1 MPRIGK
7 RSSRLPSFDFK
18 AIEIKSARI
27 QHDVVMRVADF
38 DMPDQS
44 EDSYRIHRGLKLSDE
59 IARYYR
65 IARSF
70 WDDFDLIRESDNN
83 ASNLFAHNLLQ
94 NCLRFEEL
102 EKVEPIEFAERKF
115 PIGYCDKQGRV
126 PIVIA
131 PAAKSD
137 SRKAGVDESLVQFG
151 DESRRSATQLL
162 QAYLNADENALWGI
176 VVDGAILRLLRD
188 NISLTRPSWIEINLE
203 KIFDEG
209 LYNEFAVFWLL
220 VHSSRFG
227 ATGSRPSDCSL
238 ERWYEEGLTV
248 GSTVREKLRDGFRLA
263 LEELGTGLLENSS
276 NGELRHKIQTGGMKR
291 QSFFEELL
299 RLVYRLIF
307 LLVAEDRNLLHT
319 LNAPKSVRETYRRGY
334 SVSRLRDR
342 CTNSSSLNRFC
353 DSWDGLCVLFDA
365 LASGES
371 RLGLPALGG
380 LFDDSNLVNIG
391 NSRIS
396 NKRLLK
402 AIWHLTWFRSDNQLL
417 TRVNWRDMETEELGS
432 VYESLLELNP
442 VANLETRK
450 FTFNLDIAKG
460 KGNKRKSTGSYYTPN
475 SLVQLLLKTTLDPLL
490 ENAESC
496 NPSDPVEEI
505 LDLTI
510 IDPACGSGHFLLGAA
525 HRVADRIMQYRSTGS
540 YSQEEYQ
547 HALRE
552 VVNKCVYGVDRNP
565 MAVELCKVALWI
577 ETLEPGKPL
586 SFLDAK
592 IRCGNSLVG
601 VFDPEYQ
608 MIRDGLPDDTFDPL
622 TGDDKQVAKDYKSIN
637 KRQKK
642 AKSTSGI
649 FKNFR
654 VPESIGDSAIKI
666 NAMPENTLKEI
677 KAKSKAWSRLEKN
690 ESHLNL
696 KRACDTYVAAYFLP
710 KTGELPNLENYENH
724 AVPTTEMIW
733 DLLRDDTV
741 LFEISGKCTQVA
753 LENQVFHWPLEFP
766 AVMSRG
772 GFDCVVGNP
781 PWERIKIQEQ
791 EFFSTRDPSIASAP
805 NANARKLLIRS
816 LKSAEPNTHQA
827 RLYIEYQEAK
837 RNSEAA
843 SVFVRKSG
851 RFPLTGKG
859 DVNTYPLFSELC
871 SRLVCSERK
880 VSSKKQS
887 NQTNFGARSASSLI
901 QGRAGVIVPS
911 GIATDAT
918 TSQFF
923 GKIVSETKL
932 AALYDFENRGGLF
945 PDVHRGFRFTIF
957 SIGHSQKARFS
968 AFLHSPHDLEETERR
983 IELETEDFKLMNPNS
998 LTLPLFR
1005 ARSDLVLTRKLY
1017 KKFPIFFRETPEDSR
1032 DLENHWKLS
1041 FQSMFH
1047 MSNDSSW
1054 FRTAKQLSE
1063 CGFQTQGENRY
1074 SNQEKMIFVP
1084 LLEAKMVHQFDHR
1097 FGSYAGLDA
1106 RPSDNNLPE
1115 TFAASKADPNY
1126 EIDPWYWVPE
1136 DEVALRAARVPRNL
1150 KFHFRRRNENA
1161 CLKVLAEWVLGT
1173 VDPGE
1178 LQANRLASSVAH
1190 VESLLVDVLG
1200 TRVLSKEV
1208 LKSKITTWLGKS
1220 VSKAQAIQRETP
1232 LNSDDLIFMKS
1243 ETLNTFD
1250 LVTALIEIK
1259 QPRWLMGWRDIT
1271 GSTNE
1276 RTTISSV
1283 FPKSATSGLYLI
1295 YLQQPAR
1302 LVCVLL
1308 SYLCSLILDYICRQ
1322 KIAGTHLQLHT
1333 FKQLAAPSPN
1343 NFSLNDL
1350 EFITPR
1356 VLELTYTSHSMKQ
1369 WAEDLGYKGSPFNFD
1384 LERRALLKA
1393 ELDAFYAKF
1402 FGLSR
1407 DELLYIL
1414 DPSNIHGEAY
1424 PSETFRGLKRNEIKQ
1439 FGEFRT
1445 QRLVLDEFDRLVET
1459 SVASSPNLLKS
1470 AKFSQ
1475 LPTSKQ
1481 DSSHSSELR
1490 SLDLTTVL
1498 IAFLKASNRPMS
1510 LHEIKCFV
1518 IYVFESQYL
1527 TRLVSEGISS
1537 NVKSF
1542 HKRDVPEKDRYIGN
1556 FFDDISTQWD
1566 NNVEKLRADSYL
1578 SVDSETG
1585 TWSAGEHLESVAIDD
1600 KVDELTK
1607 YVISVLSPL
1616 KTKMVIEVLPN
1627 ELRNWIESG
1636 SEDIK

>member
-115 PIGYCDKQGRV
+115 PIGYCVKQGRV

-162 QAYLNADENALWGI
+162 QAYLNADEGALWGI

-276 NGELRHKIQTGGMKR
+276 NGELRHKIQTGGLNR
-291 QSFFEELL
+291 QNFFEELL

-342 CTNSSSLNRFC
+342 CTNSSSLNRHC

-380 LFDDSNLVNIG
+380 LFDELKLIDLENL
-391 NSRIS
+391 RIS

-432 VYESLLELNP
+432 VYESLLELVP
-442 VANLETRK
+442 IVDLETRK
-450 FTFNLDIAKG
+450 FTFNLDIARG

-475 SLVQLLLKTTLDPLL
+475 SLVQLLLKITLDPLL
-490 ENAESC
+490 ETAESF
-496 NPSDPVEEI
+496 NPSDPVDAI

-525 HRVADRIMQYRSTGS
+525 HRVAGCIMYHRSTGS

-552 VVNKCVYGVDRNP
+552 VVNKCVYGVDCNP

-592 IRCGNSLVG
+592 IRCGNSLIG

-608 MIRDGLPDDTFDPL
+608 IIRNGLPDEAFNPL
-622 TGDDKQVAKDYKSIN
+622 TGDDKQVAKTYKSIN
-637 KRQKK
+637 KRQRK
-642 AKSTSGI
+642 AKSASGI
-649 FKNFR
+649 FESFR
-654 VPESIGDSAIKI
+654 VPKSIGESAAKI
-666 NAMPENTLKEI
+666 NAMPENTIKEI
-677 KAKSKAWSRLEKN
+677 KAKSKAWSRLEKKK
-690 ESHLNL
+690 SRQNL
-696 KRACDTYVAAYFLP
+696 KHACDTYVAAYLLP
-710 KTGELPNLENYENH
+710 KTGELPNLENFKNH

-733 DLLRDDTV
+733 DLLRNDIAQR
-741 LFEISGKCTQVA
+741 EISRKCTQVA

-791 EFFSTRDPSIASAP
+791 EFFSTRDSNIASAP
-805 NANARKLLIRS
+805 NTNARRLLIRS

-827 RLYIEYQEAK
+827 RLYVEFQQAK
-837 RNSEAA
+837 RNSEAVG
-843 SVFVRKSG
+843 VFVRKSG
-851 RFPLTGKG
+851 RFPLTGRN
-859 DVNTYPLFSELC
+859 DVNTYALFSELC
-871 SRLVCSERK
+871 SRLVCREREFTLRK
-880 VSSKKQS
+880 
-887 NQTNFGARSASSLI
+887 NPIQTKIGTRNSLYLI
-901 QGRAGVIVPS
+901 RGRAGVIVPT
-911 GIATDAT
+911 GIAIDFM
-918 TSQFF
+918 TSRFF
-923 GKIVSETKL
+923 GSIVSKRKL
-932 AALYDFENRGGLF
+932 AALYDFENRCGFF
-945 PDVHRGFRFTIF
+945 PDVDSRFRFSIF
-957 SIGHSQKARFS
+957 AIGHSDKARYS
-968 AFLHSPHDLEETERR
+968 AFIHSPQDLEEVERQ
-983 IELETEDFKLMNPNS
+983 IELESEDFKVMNPNT
-998 LTLPLFR
+998 LTSPLFR
-1005 ARSDLVLTRKLY
+1005 TRSDLELTRKLY
-1017 KKFPIFFRETPEDSR
+1017 KKFPVFIRETLVDSGNFQ
-1032 DLENHWKLS
+1032 NHWKSS
-1041 FQSMFH
+1041 FKRMFD
-1047 MSNDSSW
+1047 MSNDSHW
-1054 FRTAKQLSE
+1054 FRTAEQLSE
-1063 CGFQTQGENRY
+1063 CGFQPQGQNWY
-1074 SNQEKMIFVP
+1074 SKQEDLKYVP
-1084 LLEAKMVHQFDHR
+1084 LLEAKMIHQFDHR
-1097 FGSYAGLDA
+1097 HGSFEGLMK
-1106 RPSDNNLPE
+1106 RPTNHSLPE
-1115 TFAASKADPNY
+1115 IPVATKADPNY
-1126 EIDPWYWVPE
+1126 ESEPWYWVPE
-1136 DEVALRAARVPRNL
+1136 DETKLKVARVPEKL
-1150 KFHFRRRNENA
+1150 KSSFRKQQELN

-1173 VDPGE
+1173 VHPEE
-1178 LQANRLASSVAH
+1178 LKANRLASSVAC

-1200 TRVLSKEV
+1200 RRVLSNKV
-1208 LKSKITTWLGKS
+1208 LKSKMITWLGKS
-1220 VSKAQAIQRETP
+1220 VSSAQDIQRKTP
-1232 LNSDDLIFMKS
+1232 LDESDLTFIRSGPSNIIDL
-1243 ETLNTFD
+1243 TA
-1250 LVTALIEIK
+1250 ALIERK
-1259 QPRWLMGWRDIT
+1259 QPRWLMGWRKLT
-1271 GSTNE
+1271 SATNE
-1276 RTTISSV
+1276 RTLIPSV
-1283 FPKSATSGLYLI
+1283 FSKTGAGDTILL
-1295 YLQQPAR
+1295 LFAQQPAK
-1302 LVCVLL
+1302 LVSALY
-1308 SYLCSLILDYICRQ
+1308 SYLCSLTLDYISRQ
-1322 KIAGTHLQLHT
+1322 KIGGTAINLYD
-1333 FKQLAAPSPN
+1333 FKQLPVPSPN
-1343 NFSLNDL
+1343 KFSLNDL
-1350 EFITPR
+1350 EFITTR
-1356 VLELTYTSHSMKQ
+1356 VLELTYTSHSMKL
-1369 WAEDLGYKGSPFNFD
+1369 WAEDLGYKGGPYKFD

-1393 ELDAFYAKF
+1393 ELDAFFAKF

-1414 DPSNIHGEAY
+1414 DPSNTHGEAY
-1424 PSETFRGLKRNEIKQ
+1424 PSETFRGLKRNEIEQ

-1445 QRLVLDEFDRLVET
+1445 QRLVLDAFDQLVET
-1459 SVASSPNLLKS
+1459 RVGSSPILLQNV
-1470 AKFSQ
+1470 Q
-1475 LPTSKQ
+1475 LRKKPTSKQ
-1481 DSSHSSELR
+1481 ISTQSSEVR
-1490 SLDLTTVL
+1490 SLNLTTVL
-1498 IAFLKASNRPMS
+1498 IAVLKASKRPLS

-1518 IYVFESQYL
+1518 IYVLHSQFL
-1527 TRLVSEGISS
+1527 TRLISKGNSS
-1537 NVKSF
+1537 NASSF
-1542 HKRDVPEKDRYIGN
+1542 HNRDVPEKDTYFGKI
-1556 FFDDISTQWD
+1556 FDDIFTQWD
-1566 NNVEKLRADSYL
+1566 NTVKKLRANSYL
-1578 SVDSETG
+1578 SEDSESG
-1585 TWSAGEHLESVAIDD
+1585 TWSAGEHLESVANDD
-1600 KVDELTK
+1600 EVDELTK
-1607 YVISVLSPL
+1607 NVISVLSPL
-1616 KTKMVIEVLPN
+1616 KIQMVIEALPKD
-1627 ELRNWIESG
+1627 LRNWIECSP
-1636 SEDIK
+1636 